1 MSNQNAPV
9 IVISSIGDPL
19 GKKTWSGTTNG
30 ILSAFDRAKVP
41 LRTHTISVPRPLQ
54 YLYTGLNLLRGYGRP
69 QPDRVGNWPRHLRR
83 AATKIAAVE
92 GSDTFIH
99 FGSSHLPLL
108 QVKTGERH
116 FLVTDYSIHL
126 LMTQGVLGEQASD
139 RYRRSVL
146 ATEKAIADQVE
157 AVFTVS
163 RYVRDDW
170 IQTYDLAPHKA
181 VAIGTGLGS
190 PLTLDGVVKDYRKGH
205 LLFVAKHG
213 FDIKGGP
220 LLLEGFAQALK
231 VRPDLRLV
239 VIADAADPTLVP
251 HLETMKRHASIA
263 FHQSGT
269 PDFVALVRNAALY
282 VAPAEREP
290 WGLIYLELL
299 MCETPVL
306 GLNRNAMR
314 ELTDDGRVGFIVE
327 EATGP
332 AVGRAIVDAMSDPD
346 RLARMGRAGRDFVQ
360 STFTW
365 DRVVATMLDRM
376 GRRAAAAPQ
385 IA

>member
-1 MSNQNAPV
+1 
-9 IVISSIGDPL
+9 
-19 GKKTWSGTTNG
+19 
-30 ILSAFDRAKVP
+30 
-41 LRTHTISVPRPLQ
+41 LQ
-54 YLYTGLNLLRGYGRP
+54 YLYAGLNLLQGHGRL
-69 QPDRVGNWPRHLRR
+69 QPDRIGSWSQHLRR
-83 AATKIAAVE
+83 AATALAALE
-92 GSDTFIH
+92 GPRTFVH

-108 QVKTGERH
+108 RVKAEQRH

-126 LMTQGVLGEQASD
+126 LMTQGVLGERAST

-170 IQTYDLAPHKA
+170 IEAYGLPAHKA
-181 VAIGTGLGS
+181 VAIGTGLGN
-190 PLTLDGVVKDYRKGH
+190 PLTLNGVVKDYRNGH

-239 VIADAADPTLVP
+239 VIADASDPTLVP
-251 HLETMKRHASIA
+251 HLETMTNHPSID

-282 VAPAEREP
+282 AAPAEREP
-290 WGLIYLELL
+290 WGLIYLESL

-306 GLNRNAMR
+306 GLDRNAMR
-314 ELTDDGRVGFIVE
+314 QLTDDGRVGFVVE
-327 EATGP
+327 EATGA
-332 AVGRAIVDAMSDPD
+332 AVGRAIVEAMSNPD
-346 RLARMGRAGRDFVQ
+346 RLADMGRAGRDFVQ

-365 DRVVATMLDRM
+365 DHVVATMLDRM
-376 GRRAAAAPQ
+376 SGRAAAA
-385 IA
+385 I